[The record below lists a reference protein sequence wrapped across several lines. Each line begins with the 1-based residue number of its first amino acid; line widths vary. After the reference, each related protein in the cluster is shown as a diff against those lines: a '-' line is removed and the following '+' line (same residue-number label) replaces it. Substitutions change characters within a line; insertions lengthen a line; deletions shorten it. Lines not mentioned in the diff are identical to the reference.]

1 MSTKVSASILGQG
14 LQDLMAAW
22 DRTRSSWRDVKA
34 MEFERTYLEKLP
46 DNISKANAII
56 EELDLVLRKVK
67 SDCE

>member
-14 LQDLMAAW
+14 LQDLMVSW
-22 DRTRSSWRDVKA
+22 NQTRTGWRDAKA
-34 MEFERTYLEKLP
+34 QEFERTYLEKLP

-67 SDCE
+67 IDCE